1 MLRIFKWCR
10 LLYWILIAT
19 DSFRLQCPKVI
30 STDYTGQTS
39 CRRVSLRKLN
49 SFTRSKLIFCS
60 TKLIWYG
67 KSLWNLNAS
76 SSIPNC
82 SFPSSFCFLF
92 IWSREVSNQWEFED
106 QRAGKCARRPR
117 YIAFSLP
124 HMVDRSGW
132 HKILKKRTGWICGWL
147 FRWLLLIR
155 LFISFG
161 HKTNRFRH
169 MWVCEHKVMLFGV
182 VVWLQMSFVAM
193 RFSFIAAKGAN
204 AYINSV
210 NRGWSMLTYAYCF
223 RILRTMSKRGL
234 IVVITYF

>member
-132 HKILKKRTGWICGWL
+132 HKILNSVQAEFVAGCFVGCFLYGFLLALDTKQTGLG
-147 FRWLLLIR
+147 
-155 LFISFG
+155 
-161 HKTNRFRH
+161 
-169 MWVCEHKVMLFGV
+169 VCE
-182 VVWLQMSFVAM
+182 FVN
-193 RFSFIAAKGAN
+193 IK
-204 AYINSV
+204 
-210 NRGWSMLTYAYCF
+210 LCF
-223 RILRTMSKRGL
+223 LGL
-234 IVVITYF
+234 